1 MVPGSQKEPH
11 LGGQWKGAAP
21 WTVELA
27 QVQGGGQGWL
37 IRTWNRRLFLWRQ
50 NVVHDHKVPV

>member
-11 LGGQWKGAAP
+11 LGGQWKGA
-21 WTVELA
+21 TVDGGVGTGA
-27 QVQGGGQGWL
+27 GGQGWL

>member
-27 QVQGGGQGWL
+27 QVQGDRDG
-37 IRTWNRRLFLWRQ
+37 
-50 NVVHDHKVPV
+50 